1 VINNIEKISPSMLA
15 AFEKCKLKFVLDSN
29 ASGGRGYNYEFNPNS
44 FLGTLIHKV
53 LESYFK
59 EFYDLKLFDSKWE
72 AAFIEN
78 SQKVEFDSEVID
90 VLEYIKYWVPGYY
103 PKKINTLKILSSY
116 PLLAQGS
123 VYPEKKV
130 HFKNVYGVID
140 LYEVNADKIR
150 VTDFKTGVL
159 FNTEDGLN
167 IGVKEAYI
175 EQLKTYGYIIYQTE
189 EVQAEDIELVI
200 KGLGNN
206 EMYSFSCTHEE
217 YVAQG
222 LKIDNLINE
231 TNKVIGSGNTTIL
244 ATPEPGICN
253 FCNHQFECAPFRFVI
268 RTQPEKWEK
277 IVLLKTINVKFDFSE
292 RSINILVNNRT
303 TSIHNI
309 PEKDFVA
316 IRIMNELGIEVLITQ
331 LYQVHNSN
339 VKKWSKLTKYKEVLG

>member
-1 VINNIEKISPSMLA
+1 MLT

-29 ASGGRGYNYEFNPNS
+29 ASRGREYNYDFSPNS

-53 LESYFK
+53 LETYFK

-78 SQKVEFDSEVID
+78 SQKVQFDSEDID
-90 VLEYIKYWVPGYY
+90 VLEYIKYWVPGYN
-103 PKKINTLKILSSY
+103 PKKTNTLKILSNYS
-116 PLLAQGS
+116 LLKNGS
-123 VYPEKKV
+123 IYPEKNV
-130 HFKNVYGVID
+130 NYKNVNGVID
-140 LYEVNADKIR
+140 LYEVSADKIR
-150 VTDFKTGVL
+150 ITDFKTGVL

-175 EQLKTYGYIIYQTE
+175 EQLKTYGYIIYRTE
-189 EVQAEDIELVI
+189 EVHAEDIELVI

-206 EMYSFSCTHEE
+206 EIYSFSCTHEE

-268 RTQPEKWEK
+268 RNQPEKWEK
-277 IVLLKTINVKFDFSE
+277 IVLLKTINVTFDFSE
-292 RSINILVNNRT
+292 HSINILVNDRT

-309 PEKDFVA
+309 PEKDFLA

-339 VKKWSKLTKYKEVLG
+339 VKKWSKLTKYKEVLA